1 MLQKLKPADFDK
13 VFHIMELS
21 FPKDEFRT
29 YEEQKALLEKSYYQI
44 YILPNESGEDI
55 KAFVAVWE
63 FDEIVYIEHLAVNP
77 EFRNGGLGALILQ
90 ELIRQSDKQI
100 CLEVEPPKETMAI
113 RRIGFYERNGFFL
126 NEYDYMQP
134 AISKGRKPIPL
145 MIMTSDK
152 KICREEFDRI
162 KKLLYTKVYG
172 QKGE

>member
-1 MLQKLKPADFDK
+1 MLQKLKPTDFDK

-21 FPKDEFRT
+21 FPEDEFRT
-29 YEEQKALLEKSYYQI
+29 YEEQKALLENAHYQI
-44 YILPNESGEDI
+44 YILPDESRDDI

-63 FDEIVYIEHLAVNP
+63 FDKIVYIEHLAVNP

-90 ELIRQSDKQI
+90 ELINCSDKQI

-134 AISKGRKPIPL
+134 AISKGRRPIPL
-145 MIMTSDK
+145 LIMTSGR
-152 KICREEFDRI
+152 KISRKEFDRI
-162 KKLLYTKVYG
+162 KSLLYTRVYG
-172 QKGE
+172 QKGA

>member
-1 MLQKLKPADFDK
+1 MLQKLKPEDFDK
-13 VFHIMELS
+13 VFQIMELS
-21 FPKDEFRT
+21 FPEDEHRT
-29 YEEQKALLEKSYYQI
+29 YEEQKELLNNSLYQI
-44 YILPNESGEDI
+44 YILPDESGENI

-63 FDEIVYIEHLAVNP
+63 FDEMVYIEHLAVNP
-77 EFRNGGLGALILQ
+77 EFRNGGLGAMILQ
-90 ELIRQSDKQI
+90 ELISRSDKQI

-145 MIMTSDK
+145 LIMTSGR
-152 KICREEFDRI
+152 KISKEEFDRI
-162 KKLLYTKVYG
+162 RIVLYTKVYG

>member
-1 MLQKLKPADFDK
+1 MLQKLKPEDFDK
-13 VFHIMELS
+13 VFQIMELS
-21 FPKDEFRT
+21 FPEDEHRT
-29 YEEQKALLEKSYYQI
+29 YEEQKELLNNSLYQI
-44 YILPNESGEDI
+44 YILPDESGENI

-63 FDEIVYIEHLAVNP
+63 FDEMVYIEHLAVNP
-77 EFRNGGLGALILQ
+77 EFRNGGLGAMILQ
-90 ELIRQSDKQI
+90 ELISRSDKQI

-145 MIMTSDK
+145 LIMTSGR
-152 KICREEFDRI
+152 KISKEEFDRI
-162 KKLLYTKVYG
+162 RTVLYTKVYG

>member
-1 MLQKLKPADFDK
+1 MLQKLKPEDFDK
-13 VFHIMELS
+13 VFQIMELS
-21 FPKDEFRT
+21 FPEDEHRT
-29 YEEQKALLEKSYYQI
+29 YEEQKELLNNSLYQI
-44 YILPNESGEDI
+44 YILSDERGENI

-63 FDEIVYIEHLAVNP
+63 FDEIVYVEHLAVNP
-77 EFRNGGLGALILQ
+77 EFRNGGLGAMILQ
-90 ELIRQSDKQI
+90 ELISRSEKQI

-145 MIMTSDK
+145 LIMTSGR
-152 KICREEFDRI
+152 KISREEFDRI
-162 KKLLYTKVYG
+162 KTLLYTKVYG

>member
-1 MLQKLKPADFDK
+1 MLQKLKPEDFDK
-13 VFHIMELS
+13 VFQIMELS
-21 FPKDEFRT
+21 FPEDEHRT
-29 YEEQKALLEKSYYQI
+29 YEEQKELLNNSLYQI
-44 YILPNESGEDI
+44 YILPDESGENI

-63 FDEIVYIEHLAVNP
+63 FDEMVYIEHLAVNP
-77 EFRNGGLGALILQ
+77 EFRNGGLGAMILQ
-90 ELIRQSDKQI
+90 ELISRSEKQI

-145 MIMTSDK
+145 LIMTSGR
-152 KICREEFDRI
+152 KISKEEFDRI
-162 KKLLYTKVYG
+162 RTVLYTKVYG